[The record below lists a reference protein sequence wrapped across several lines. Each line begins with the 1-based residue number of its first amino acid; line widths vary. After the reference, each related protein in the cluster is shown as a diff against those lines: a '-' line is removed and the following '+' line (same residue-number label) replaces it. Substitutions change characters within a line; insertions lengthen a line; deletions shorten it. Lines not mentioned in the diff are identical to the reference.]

1 MASFVCE
8 KITEPMK
15 FRREFEEK
23 FGKVDV
29 VLDENGYHI
38 IKGRYFREI
47 LADLPSFKS
56 VEHYFHRCITAGT
69 TAQKFRFFSDLRF
82 VLGI

>member
-1 MASFVCE
+1 MASFTCE

-29 VLDENGYHI
+29 VLDDCGYHV
-38 IKGRYFREI
+38 IKGKYLREM
-47 LADLPSFKS
+47 LDRKS
-56 VEHYFHRCITAGT
+56 V
-69 TAQKFRFFSDLRF
+69 
-82 VLGI
+82 V